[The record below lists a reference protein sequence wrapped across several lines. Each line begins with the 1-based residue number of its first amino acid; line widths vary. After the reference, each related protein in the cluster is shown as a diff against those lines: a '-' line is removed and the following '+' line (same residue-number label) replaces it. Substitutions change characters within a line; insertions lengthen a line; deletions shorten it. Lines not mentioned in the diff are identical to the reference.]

1 MNRSLEEI
9 KALVIDRIEE
19 YLLYLLPGGEFYIG
33 DLRGDKIIV
42 ETTGERAGDWYKLAK
57 IKGDIIE
64 FFTFVAGDKK
74 ALKNCIGIL

>member
-33 DLRGDKIIV
+33 DSRGDKIIV
-42 ETTGERAGDWYKLAK
+42 ETTGERAGDCSQ
-57 IKGDIIE
+57 
-64 FFTFVAGDKK
+64 
-74 ALKNCIGIL
+74 N